1 MDTED
6 FLKTKYAQ
14 QLLRDTDAIETEL
27 GQFNAQWARFWE
39 RNADHLGT
47 VLIGHLAVEHYIDDW
62 LTAANPGLKD
72 VRNTR
77 LSFSQKVELL
87 EGADTFIQWLLP
99 GVIRLNK
106 IRNQLAHDL
115 EAEISER
122 DLEPIRDIVWP
133 WQSAAGRPRNSG
145 IGLVK
150 DFALLL
156 CSMLSSQ
163 ANSIRR
169 YGDGCG
175 LIAYQRWLKEAMA
188 SRDDEDE

>member
-1 MDTED
+1 M
-6 FLKTKYAQ
+6 FVI
-14 QLLRDTDAIETEL
+14 RV
-27 GQFNAQWARFWE
+27 FF
-39 RNADHLGT
+39 
-47 VLIGHLAVEHYIDDW
+47 
-62 LTAANPGLKD
+62 
-72 VRNTR
+72 
-77 LSFSQKVELL
+77 FQKVELL

-133 WQSAAGRPRNSG
+133 WQSAAGRPLNSG